1 MKSAGLYNVIGQLIS
16 INNSAH
22 INLSKDPKGMYFIK
36 IITRENKI
44 YIKKN
49 QKLTVGSTL

>member
-44 YIKKN
+44 YIIKIRN
-49 QKLTVGSTL
+49 